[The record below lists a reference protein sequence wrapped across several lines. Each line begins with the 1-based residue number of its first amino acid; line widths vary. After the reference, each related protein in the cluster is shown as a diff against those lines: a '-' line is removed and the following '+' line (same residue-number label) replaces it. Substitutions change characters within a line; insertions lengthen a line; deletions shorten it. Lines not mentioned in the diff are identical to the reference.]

1 MTNVVFL
8 SFRPNPRPFRDA
20 MLPRVQDQGSPKV
33 VPLITVRVEHGPV
46 VKMRTRETRSGKL
59 PASTSGDTTD
69 AGEFAAIPIDG
80 QFGRRALTA
89 EAKSGFDLQAFRTF
103 ALGLDLRY
111 FTAEDLLCLNPGD
124 STATIQAW
132 LGCLPPRALW
142 PNMADTAR
150 MLDEISHRLAARC
163 EILSTYRCGPYNSR
177 VGGGRAS
184 PHRWFNAIDFRCAKG
199 KVADWRR
206 VARAVR
212 ASDPRFRGSIGCHA
226 DFLHIDT
233 SGQVGDW

>member
-8 SFRPNPRPFRDA
+8 SFRPNPRPFSDA
-20 MLPRVQDQGSPKV
+20 MPLRAAGQGSPNV
-33 VPLITVRVEHGPV
+33 VPLITVQVEHGPV
-46 VKMRTRETRSGKL
+46 VKTRVRQARSGK
-59 PASTSGDTTD
+59 PVPVIPDATD
-69 AGEFAAIPIDG
+69 AGEFAEIPIDG
-80 QFGRRALTA
+80 QFGRRTLAA
-89 EAKSGFDLQAFRTF
+89 EAKPGFDLQAFRTF

-124 STATIQAW
+124 TSATIQAW

-163 EILSTYRCGPYNSR
+163 EILSTYRCGPYNTR

-199 KVADWRR
+199 TVADWRR

-212 ASDPRFRGSIGCHA
+212 ASDPRFRGSIGGHA

-233 SGQVGDW
+233 SGQIGDW

>member
-8 SFRPNPRPFRDA
+8 SFRPNPRPFSGT
-20 MLPRVQDQGSPKV
+20 MLSGAPDHGSPKV

-46 VKMRTRETRSGKL
+46 VKARTSPARSGKI
-59 PASTSGDTTD
+59 AGRTTGDATD
-69 AGEFAAIPIDG
+69 AGEFAEIPIDG
-80 QFGRRALTA
+80 QFGRRALAA

-124 STATIQAW
+124 TSATIQAW
-132 LGCLPPRALW
+132 LGCLPPPALW
-142 PNMADTAR
+142 PNIADTAR

-163 EILSTYRCGPYNSR
+163 EILSTYRCGPYNTR

-184 PHRWFNAIDFRCAKG
+184 PHRWFNAVDFRCAKG
-199 KVADWRR
+199 EVADWRR

-212 ASDPRFRGSIGCHA
+212 AGDPRFRGSIGSHA

-233 SGQVGDW
+233 SGQLGDW